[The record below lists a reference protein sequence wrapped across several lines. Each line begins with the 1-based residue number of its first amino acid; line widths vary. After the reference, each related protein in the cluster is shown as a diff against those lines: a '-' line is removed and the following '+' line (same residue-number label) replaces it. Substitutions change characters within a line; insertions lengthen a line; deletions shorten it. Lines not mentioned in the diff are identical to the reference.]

1 MEFST
6 SEKLVCAPVRG
17 FQKRGLKVCKPN
29 GHRVRGAGGR
39 RFVKHT
45 IAIVGGTGPE
55 GVALGLRFAH
65 AGASV
70 RIGSRSVERAQAASQ
85 RIMESLKKGSVEGYV
100 NADAVREAGI
110 VVLTVPP
117 EAQVETLES
126 LRPFLRP
133 GIILVDATVRLK
145 AAENSAQTAAEH
157 VPANVTVASAFHT
170 LGSELLN
177 HLEIPVD
184 SDVLICSDNPETR
197 TAVADLVRLLEGA
210 RPVDAGGLK
219 NSRLIENMVQL
230 LIALNRHHRVKH
242 AGIRITGL

>member
-1 MEFST
+1 M
-6 SEKLVCAPVRG
+6 
-17 FQKRGLKVCKPN
+17 
-29 GHRVRGAGGR
+29 
-39 RFVKHT
+39 
-45 IAIVGGTGPE
+45 
-55 GVALGLRFAH
+55 ALALRFAH

-70 RIGSRSVERAQAASQ
+70 RIGSRSVERAKVASQ
-85 RIMESLKKGSVEGYV
+85 RIVESAKNGSVEGYC

-126 LRPFLRP
+126 LRPFFRP
-133 GIILVDATVRLK
+133 GTILVDATVRLT

-157 VPANVTVASAFHT
+157 VPANVIVASAFHT

-177 HLEIPVD
+177 HLENPVD
-184 SDVLICSDNPETR
+184 SDVLICSDDLEAT

-219 NSRLIENMVQL
+219 NSRLIENTVQL
-230 LIALNRHHRVKH
+230 LIALNRRYKVKH